1 MGCGCG
7 GAAKGNGLKYE
18 VTRGDGTKL
27 TVNTLSEAQVLVRRL
42 GGTFKA
48 VTTKG

>member
-7 GAAKGNGLKYE
+7 GSKGNGLRYE
-18 VTRGDGTKL
+18 VTRGDGTKV
-27 TVNTLSEAQVLVRRL
+27 TVNTLPEAQTLVRRL

-48 VTTKG
+48 VTVKG